1 MTVDKKLILQLY
13 KDFYKYG
20 KQLKYTDKEYFYR
33 QIRAQFEN
41 NNQSDLSYKKGLEFL
56 KKKRII

>member
-1 MTVDKKLILQLY
+1 MTVEKKLILQLY

-41 NNQSDLSYKKGLEFL
+41 NNQSDLSYKVSIHTLT
-56 KKKRII
+56 